1 LNNIVGEFL
10 PFEYSDEKILAA
22 EDSAATAIVTS
33 TIQLNFVAQVG
44 SSSTELALEV
54 KLNPEEHQNYAWVS
68 KEDFGRYNMT
78 QGMIQVVENALV
90 WAEQIL
96 ERFDSDV

>member
-1 LNNIVGEFL
+1 
-10 PFEYSDEKILAA
+10 
-22 EDSAATAIVTS
+22 
-33 TIQLNFVAQVG
+33 VAQVG

-90 WAEQIL
+90 WAEQNL
-96 ERFDSDV
+96 ERFDSEV